1 MNGFILLIT
10 QDVFVKKIIQTSLS
24 KKNIVLIHVN
34 SDEELFAKSN
44 QLPIDALIID
54 VAIEDLFDINEI
66 ITDFRKIDSYRNTT
80 VIMLIDDFSLEK
92 YQDNKL
98 ISKFYLRNLSEIDI
112 LCFYINTILAS
123 KNNSEIQSPENNKTF
138 RPKDVFS
145 AGTIDIIDELATVP
159 SDFQKA
165 HILLADD
172 SKYIRRF
179 ITREIEE
186 QGYTSDAFANGQ
198 ELLDFLYQN
207 NIGDIII
214 LDNHMPVKDGIT
226 TLKELKN
233 HPRLKNLPVLFLSAT
248 TDKEQVVKALELGA
262 DDYIAKPFNN
272 DEFIARIRVHLRIDI
287 LKKQLYEKN
296 RMLEKMNKEI
306 EAEKVKTDR
315 LLFNTLPR
323 KIVEDLKKY
332 GKTEPETFKN
342 VTVFLSDIVSFT
354 KLSAS
359 IEPVVIINEL
369 NEMFTE
375 FDNIMENNKCERI
388 KTIGDAYLAVCGMP
402 EKNPDHA
409 KNIIKASI
417 DIVSFLKER
426 NKHSKIP
433 WFIRIGVHTGNV
445 VGGIVGITKYIY
457 DIFGDTINT
466 TARMESSS
474 EPMKI
479 NISETTYNLVAKD
492 YKFIAREP
500 IEVKGKGLMNMY
512 FIDNSPL

>member
-1 MNGFILLIT
+1 MNGFVLLIT
-10 QDVFVKKIIQTSLS
+10 QDILVKKIIQTSLE
-24 KKNIVLIHVN
+24 KKNIALIHVN
-34 SDEELFAKSN
+34 SEIDLIVKAN
-44 QLPIDALIID
+44 QLPIDAIIID
-54 VAIEDLFDINEI
+54 VAIEDLFDINDVIKNIKSHNAYQLIPI
-66 ITDFRKIDSYRNTT
+66 IL
-80 VIMLIDDFSLEK
+80 LIDDFSFDK
-92 YQDNKL
+92 FKDNKN
-98 ISKFYLRNLSEIDI
+98 ISKFYLRNLSEIE
-112 LCFYINTILAS
+112 LLGFYINTVFSTKGKSSFLDSNNNNNLKQFVNKFQS
-123 KNNSEIQSPENNKTF
+123 KNEIL
-138 RPKDVFS
+138 
-145 AGTIDIIDELATVP
+145 DELTTIP
-159 SDFQKA
+159 NDFHKA

-186 QGYTSDAFANGQ
+186 QGYTSDAFTNGQ
-198 ELLDFLYQN
+198 ELLDYLHN
-207 NIGDIII
+207 NNKGDIII

-233 HPRLKNLPVLFLSAT
+233 DSKLKNLPVLFLSAT

-287 LKKQLYEKN
+287 LKKQLYDKN

-332 GKTEPETFKN
+332 GKTEPETFKD

-359 IEPVVIINEL
+359 IEPVVLINEL

-375 FDNIMENNKCERI
+375 FDNIMESNQCERI

-402 EKNPDHA
+402 EKNPEHA
-409 KNIIKASI
+409 KNLINAAI
-417 DIVSFLKER
+417 DIVNYLKER
-426 NKHSKIP
+426 NKTAKIP
-433 WFIRIGVHTGNV
+433 WFIRIGIHTGNV

-466 TARMESSS
+466 TARMESNS

-479 NISETTYNLVAKD
+479 NISETTYNIVSEN

-500 IEVKGKGLMNMY
+500 IEAKGKGLMNMY
-512 FIDNSPL
+512 FVEF

>member
-10 QDVFVKKIIQTSLS
+10 QDVFVKKIIQTSLD

-34 SDEELFAKSN
+34 TEEELIVKSN
-44 QLPIDALIID
+44 QLPIDAVIID
-54 VAIEDLFDINEI
+54 VAIEDLIDITE
-66 ITDFRKIDSYRNTT
+66 
-80 VIMLIDDFSLEK
+80 LISNFKKNINYKNIPLILLVDDFSLER
-92 YQDNKL
+92 YQNDKN
-98 ISKFYLRNLSEIDI
+98 ISMFYFRNLSELD
-112 LCFYINTILAS
+112 LMVFYINTILSTRKKTEFSNSDNENTNESGNNIQNS
-123 KNNSEIQSPENNKTF
+123 KK
-138 RPKDVFS
+138 
-145 AGTIDIIDELATVP
+145 IIDELAIVS

-198 ELLDFLYQN
+198 ELLDYLYEN

-226 TLKELKN
+226 TLKELKS
-233 HPRLKNLPVLFLSAT
+233 HPKLKNLPVLFLSAT

-296 RMLEKMNKEI
+296 RMLERMNKDI

-359 IEPVVIINEL
+359 IEPVVLINEL
-369 NEMFTE
+369 NDLFTE
-375 FDNIMENNKCERI
+375 FDNIMEANSCERI

-402 EKNPDHA
+402 EKNPEHA
-409 KNIIKASI
+409 KNIINASI
-417 DIVSFLKER
+417 DIVNFLKGR
-426 NKHSKIP
+426 NKHAKIP

-479 NISETTYNLVAKD
+479 NISEMTYNLVSKD
-492 YKFIAREP
+492 YKFVTREP

-512 FIDNSPL
+512 FIDNN